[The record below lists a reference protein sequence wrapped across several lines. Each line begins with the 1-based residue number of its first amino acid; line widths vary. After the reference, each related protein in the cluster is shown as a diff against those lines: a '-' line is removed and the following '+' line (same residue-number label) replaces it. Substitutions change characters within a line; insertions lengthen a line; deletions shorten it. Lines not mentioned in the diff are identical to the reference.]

1 VPGLDTSGLTTVI
14 SIDPDACTADVAG
27 MCTYGNLVA
36 ATLRYGLAPLV
47 IPQSKT
53 LTLGG
58 AVTGLGVESASFRC
72 GLPHESVLEMDIL
85 TGAGE
90 LVTASPAEHRDLFRA
105 FPNSHGT
112 LGYSTRLKI
121 QLESVAPFV
130 ALRHIRFNSLAA
142 MIATMERI
150 IDTGGLDGVAVD
162 YLDGVMF
169 SADESY
175 LCVGRRTTT
184 AGPVSDYSGKHIY
197 YQSIQHDAGIKEDR
211 LTISDYFWRWD
222 NDWRAP
228 RWRPR
233 RYLRSSGSA
242 GSPTHERVAED
253 VEVPIERTV
262 EFLQWFL
269 ETVPMSPILLCP
281 LRLRDHDGWP
291 LHPMKPDRSYVN
303 IGFWCAMPLDA
314 TEGTTDPPV
323 VEKVAA
329 LDGHKSVHSDGG
341 EVYQTVKKTYDPD
354 SRLLDLYA
362 EGIEQPPLSTR
373 QP

>member
-1 VPGLDTSGLTTVI
+1 MVPPSGSALSAHSSAVERLLTSYRSIPAGAPVRLAKSTSNLFRARTKSDVPGLDTSGLTTVI

-112 LGYSTRLKI
+112 LGYSTRFKI

-150 IDTGGLDGVAVD
+150 IDTGGLDGVAV
-162 YLDGVMF
+162 
-169 SADESY
+169 
-175 LCVGRRTTT
+175 
-184 AGPVSDYSGKHIY
+184 
-197 YQSIQHDAGIKEDR
+197 
-211 LTISDYFWRWD
+211 
-222 NDWRAP
+222 
-228 RWRPR
+228 
-233 RYLRSSGSA
+233 
-242 GSPTHERVAED
+242 
-253 VEVPIERTV
+253 
-262 EFLQWFL
+262 
-269 ETVPMSPILLCP
+269 
-281 LRLRDHDGWP
+281 
-291 LHPMKPDRSYVN
+291 
-303 IGFWCAMPLDA
+303 
-314 TEGTTDPPV
+314 
-323 VEKVAA
+323 
-329 LDGHKSVHSDGG
+329 
-341 EVYQTVKKTYDPD
+341 
-354 SRLLDLYA
+354 
-362 EGIEQPPLSTR
+362 
-373 QP
+373 